1 MSIEKIRLTGHSK
14 RKMRQRGVLGA
25 RSQIHIML
33 VHFSSAELIE
43 KPNHYTGNSRIIG
56 VVLSRLHRLY
66 DKNTI
71 SDQKSKCA

>member
-25 RSQIHIML
+25 HSQIHIML
-33 VHFSSAELIE
+33 VHFSSEEFIE

-66 DKNTI
+66 DKNTV
-71 SDQKSKCA
+71 SDQKSKCS